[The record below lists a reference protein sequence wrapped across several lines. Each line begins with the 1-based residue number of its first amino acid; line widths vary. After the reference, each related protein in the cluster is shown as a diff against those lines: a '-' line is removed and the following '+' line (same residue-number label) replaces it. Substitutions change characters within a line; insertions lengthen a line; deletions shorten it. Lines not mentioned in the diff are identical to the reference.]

1 MAEPY
6 ILAADCGGTHCRVRL
21 YDVKGTVLSDG
32 ISGPANINLG
42 AFQTVQQLEIAASS
56 AISEANSPIELSD
69 IVVSAGIAGFVS
81 SKNKEALSCER
92 HPFKK
97 IIAASDAYTALL
109 GAFGVD
115 LDGAI
120 VITGTGSC
128 VYGRI
133 NGKIFTLGGWGPVL
147 SDQASGARAGM
158 LAVRKTLQAQDG
170 IISGTALTEGI
181 SGRFGPTSE
190 NIYIWSK
197 SATPAD
203 FGTLA
208 PLIFETAA
216 SSDEISLEVVRK
228 LASEAEQLIHAI
240 KNRACENI
248 ILVGGLADPL
258 RPYLSQETQQLL
270 TPSKGDAIDG
280 ALLMAQN
287 IDGSFV
293 EVIGQNL

>member
-21 YDVKGTVLSDG
+21 YDVNGTALSDG

-42 AFQTVQQLEIAASS
+42 AFQTVQQLEIAANS
-56 AISEANSPIELSD
+56 AISRAKLPIALSNV
-69 IVVSAGIAGFVS
+69 VVSAGIAGFVS
-81 SKNKEALSCER
+81 TENKEALYREK

-109 GAFGVD
+109 GAFGMD
-115 LDGAI
+115 HDGAI

-128 VYGRI
+128 VYGRE
-133 NGKIFTLGGWGPVL
+133 NHRIFTLGGWGPIL

-170 IISGTALTEGI
+170 IISGTTLTLDI
-181 SGRFGPTSE
+181 SGRFGPASE
-190 NIYIWSK
+190 DIYIWSK

-208 PLIFETAA
+208 PVIFETAA
-216 SSDEISLEVVRK
+216 SGDEISLEVVRK
-228 LASEAEQLIHAI
+228 LATEAEQLIHAV

-248 ILVGGLADPL
+248 ILMGGLADPL
-258 RPYLSQETQQLL
+258 RPYLSQEIQQLL
-270 TPSKGDAIDG
+270 MPGKGDAIDG

-287 IDGSFV
+287 IDRSFV